1 MTRATDLG
9 QPRAERA
16 HDHIRQDLDRVPPEV
31 RDQLRSRLEEIARTL
46 ASLPAGSVVWDSL
59 YESGMLLEVGG
70 WRFQYRIDR
79 EKQQMIVQAARFS
92 RRLVAIASVRRRR
105 TSSPKRGGG
114 PHPIL
119 WSGSYSYAVEPYPHR
134 QRAPRR
140 ALVRPRPT
148 RRRLQ

>member
-31 RDQLRSRLEEIARTL
+31 RDQLRSRLEETARNL

-79 EKQQMIVQAARFS
+79 EKQQMIVQAAQFHG
-92 RRLVAIASVRRRR
+92 A
-105 TSSPKRGGG
+105 
-114 PHPIL
+114 
-119 WSGSYSYAVEPYPHR
+119 
-134 QRAPRR
+134 
-140 ALVRPRPT
+140 
-148 RRRLQ
+148 